1 MANAASGVMA
11 MKHGLRGQSFGTV
24 SACAAGA
31 HAIGI
36 AARLIAHGDA
46 DSAVTGGTESTLTPL
61 TIAGFSKMEALSKE
75 GISRPFDRRRDG
87 FVLGEGAGVLVLEE
101 EEGARER
108 GARILGRLAGYA
120 STSDAY
126 HLTAPE
132 PGGRGAARAIGLAL
146 ADAGLERGR
155 RGLRERARHLH
166 AAQRPRRDRGDQGGA
181 GRARERRA
189 GQLARSPRSGTCS
202 VPPARWRP

>member
-1 MANAASGVMA
+1 
-11 MKHGLRGQSFGTV
+11 
-24 SACAAGA
+24 
-31 HAIGI
+31 
-36 AARLIAHGDA
+36 
-46 DSAVTGGTESTLTPL
+46 
-61 TIAGFSKMEALSKE
+61 MEALSKE

-132 PGGRGAARAIGLAL
+132 PGGRGAARAIELAL
-146 ADAGLERGR
+146 ADAGWR
-155 RGLRERARHLH
+155 R
-166 AAQRPRRDRGDQGGA
+166 P
-181 GRARERRA
+181 
-189 GQLARSPRSGTCS
+189 T
-202 VPPARWRP
+202 WTM